1 MKTINALGIK
11 APNAAILVENILKQ
25 DSPGELI
32 ITLSPGSEEGLETV
46 ASKYGLRIEVE
57 KKEKEVVVT
66 LVKNSLLMEDL
77 EELDVTGQTCPG
89 PIIIA
94 GDKLGSME
102 NGDQVKIKNNNL
114 ETIEDIAIAMPEM
127 GGKVLDQGTDG
138 EKHYLV
144 IEKVDKKD
152 SKETTT
158 SVNRDKVLV
167 VQSNGIGNAERAYA
181 TFIFAK
187 AALSMGKK
195 VDIFLLMDG
204 VSIARKGNAATVKHP
219 AFDRLDHLMA
229 EAVDGGAT
237 IYVCELSANFRGIK
251 QKDLE
256 KGCKLAGAA
265 TYVTLLSDP
274 TYAVVNF

>member
-1 MKTINALGIK
+1 MKTIKLLGIK
-11 APNAAILVENILKQ
+11 APNAAIMLDNILKQ
-25 DSPGELI
+25 DPTGGLI
-32 ITLSPGSEEGLETV
+32 ITLSPGSEEGLEKV
-46 ASKYGLRIEVE
+46 ARKYGLAIEAE
-57 KKEKEVVVT
+57 HKEKEVVIR
-66 LVKNSLLMEDL
+66 LVKNSGGLEKL
-77 EELDVTGQTCPG
+77 EELDVTGHTCPG

-94 GDKLGSME
+94 GDKLGSMA
-102 NGDQVKIKNNNL
+102 NGDRLKLKNNNL
-114 ETIEDIAIAMPEM
+114 ETIEDIAVALPEM

-195 VDIFLLMDG
+195 VGIFLLMDG
-204 VSIARKGNAATVKHP
+204 VSIAPKGNAATVKHP
-219 AFDRLDHLMA
+219 AFDRLDHLMK

>member
-1 MKTINALGIK
+1 MKTIKALGIK
-11 APNAAILVENILKQ
+11 APNAAILIKNILKQ
-25 DSPGELI
+25 DSTSGLLV
-32 ITLSPGSEEGLETV
+32 TLSPGSEEGLEDV
-46 ASKYGLRIEVE
+46 AKKYGLVVEVE
-57 KKEKEVVVT
+57 KKSKEVVVRM
-66 LVKNSLLMEDL
+66 VKVGSRKI

-102 NGDQVKIKNNNL
+102 NGERVKIKNNNL
-114 ETIEDIAIAMPEM
+114 ETIEDIAIAIPGM
-127 GGKVLDQGTDG
+127 GGKILDQGNEG
-138 EKHYLV
+138 EKHYLT
-144 IEKVDKKD
+144 IEKVHKKD
-152 SKETTT
+152 SEDVMG

-195 VDIFLLMDG
+195 VSIFLLMDG
-204 VSIARKGNAATVKHP
+204 VSIAPKGNAATVKHP
-219 AFDRLDHLMA
+219 AFDRLDHLMR
-229 EAVDGGAT
+229 EAVDAGAM

-251 QKDLE
+251 AENLE
-256 KGCKLAGAA
+256 PGCKLAGAA

>member
-1 MKTINALGIK
+1 MKTIKARGIK

-25 DSPGELI
+25 DSTDGI
-32 ITLSPGSEEGLETV
+32 VITLSPGSEEGLENIAT
-46 ASKYGLRIEVE
+46 KYGLGIEVE
-57 KKEKEVVVT
+57 NKKEEVVVRM
-66 LVKNSLLMEDL
+66 VRNSREM

-94 GDKLGSME
+94 SDKLGSME
-102 NGDQVKIKNNNL
+102 NGGRVKIKNNNL

-152 SKETTT
+152 SKETKS

-195 VDIFLLMDG
+195 VSIFLLMDG

-219 AFDRLDHLMA
+219 AFDRLDYLMK
-229 EAVDGGAT
+229 EAVDDGAT

-256 KGCKLAGAA
+256 DGCKLAGAA